1 MQKKG
6 EEMEERDLELI
17 YAIINEVIED
27 EVLNI
32 LIRRGI
38 HSDIADRYTY
48 SELDDSLRNIKREIE
63 NILRE
68 LDRSQR
74 DVLIPILP
82 ELRILKNYEKED

>member
-1 MQKKG
+1 
-6 EEMEERDLELI
+6 MEDRDLELI

-32 LIRRGI
+32 LIRRGLANM
-38 HSDIADRYTY
+38 HGDIADRYTY

-63 NILRE
+63 NVLRE
-68 LDRSQR
+68 VDRSQR
-74 DVLIPILP
+74 DILIPILP

>member
-1 MQKKG
+1 
-6 EEMEERDLELI
+6 MEERDLKLI

-27 EVLNI
+27 EALNI

-38 HSDIADRYTY
+38 HGDIADRYTC

-74 DVLIPILP
+74 NVLIPILP